1 MPLRVQFRVTL
12 KGSRQIK
19 FPALLVRQFI
29 VGAEV
34 EVTSDAIQAA
44 MLSEILMT
52 FVDAV
57 GGLVGHALWPVRHD
71 VSVRCAQYAAWFD
84 AGMRLKIARRILG
97 AKIHNSIVV
106 LQRFRKNHPD
116 LDCREAVATLRGMA
130 ERLEDGG
137 DMDTL
142 RGMEGLAAGTYF
154 QRFGGMLLKGFTF
167 NGRSRQ
173 PPLDPVS
180 AMLSFGYTPFSREP
194 AIVAE
199 ALGLDPYLGFLH
211 EPKPARP
218 SLALDL
224 VEPLR
229 GSVVDR
235 FVLGLTKP
243 VQIQPHHF
251 SNIPEP
257 KLAIY
262 LNREGGQ
269 RVVKTSQMWATQT
282 QPL

>member
-1 MPLRVQFRVTL
+1 MIITGREHTLSAPRAQFRVTR
-12 KGSRQIK
+12 KGSKPIK

-44 MLSEILMT
+44 MLSEIPMT

-57 GGLVGHALWPVRHD
+57 GGLVGHVLGPVRHD

-116 LDCREAVATLRGMA
+116 FDCREAVATLRAMA
-130 ERLEDGG
+130 ERLNEGG

-142 RGMEGLAAGTYF
+142 RGMEGLAARTYF

-167 NGRSRQ
+167 NGRNRQ
-173 PPLDPVS
+173 PPLDPVN
-180 AMLSFGYTPFSREP
+180 AMLSFGYTLFSREL
-194 AIVAE
+194 ATVAE
-199 ALGLDPYLGFLH
+199 ALGLDPTWDSFTN
-211 EPKPARP
+211 R
-218 SLALDL
+218 
-224 VEPLR
+224 
-229 GSVVDR
+229 
-235 FVLGLTKP
+235 
-243 VQIQPHHF
+243 
-251 SNIPEP
+251 
-257 KLAIY
+257 
-262 LNREGGQ
+262 NREDHPWHLTLLNPSGRQWWIVSFCGW
-269 RVVKTSQMWATQT
+269 RTLSRSSHTISQSYRSRTWPFT
-282 QPL
+282 

>member
-1 MPLRVQFRVTL
+1 MIITGREHTLSAPRAQFRVTR
-12 KGSRQIK
+12 KGSKPIK

-44 MLSEILMT
+44 MLSEIPMT

-57 GGLVGHALWPVRHD
+57 GGLVGHVLGPVRHD

-116 LDCREAVATLRGMA
+116 FDCREAVATLRAMA
-130 ERLEDGG
+130 ERLNEGG

-142 RGMEGLAAGTYF
+142 RGMEGLAARTYF

-167 NGRSRQ
+167 NGRNRQ
-173 PPLDPVS
+173 PPLDPVN
-180 AMLSFGYTPFSREP
+180 AMLSSSR
-194 AIVAE
+194 
-199 ALGLDPYLGFLH
+199 
-211 EPKPARP
+211 
-218 SLALDL
+218 
-224 VEPLR
+224 
-229 GSVVDR
+229 
-235 FVLGLTKP
+235 T
-243 VQIQPHHF
+243 
-251 SNIPEP
+251 
-257 KLAIY
+257 
-262 LNREGGQ
+262 
-269 RVVKTSQMWATQT
+269 
-282 QPL
+282 